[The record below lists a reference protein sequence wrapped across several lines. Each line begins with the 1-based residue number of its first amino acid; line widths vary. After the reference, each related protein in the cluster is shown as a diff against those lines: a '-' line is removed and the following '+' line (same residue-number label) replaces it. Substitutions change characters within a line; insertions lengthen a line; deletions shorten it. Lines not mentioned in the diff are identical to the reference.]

1 MQANSIRDNLTR
13 DNIISE
19 IKLTL
24 NADFK
29 KEKTFI
35 IVEGQD
41 DTKFFRNKISANTE
55 IKESF
60 SGKVGVDEIVDFLND
75 DRVIGIKDRDFDK
88 LSDSER
94 IFYYDFSCME
104 IMLVLNDDTFKSLT
118 GEFYTGTERFD
129 LLRDYIARE
138 LLLLTCIRKV
148 CAEEGSSIN
157 FKGLSLDNCDKTERL
172 YKPLIFVELKKINNI
187 NKFWQSLLIIN
198 KAIGLYRQMAIG
210 NVFIEFTQG
219 HDFLRYFCL
228 VCNRT
233 LEKHCSVENVS
244 SALRCAFQYKDF
256 IRTQLYC
263 DVKTYENNNNLKFL
277 LM

>member
-1 MQANSIRDNLTR
+1 MHTNSIRDNLTK
-13 DNIISE
+13 DNIISD

-24 NADFK
+24 SADFK

-41 DTKFFRNKISANTE
+41 DTKFFRSKISANTE

-60 SGKVGVDEIVDFLND
+60 SGKVGVDEIVDSLND

-88 LSDSER
+88 LSDSNR

-104 IMLVLNDDTFKSLT
+104 IMLIFNDDTFKSLT

-129 LLRDYIARE
+129 VLRYYIARE
-138 LLLLTCIRKV
+138 LLILTCIRKV
-148 CAEEGSSIN
+148 CAEAGVGIN
-157 FKGLSLDNCDKTERL
+157 FKGLSLDNCDKKARL
-172 YKPLIFVELKKINNI
+172 HKPSIFAELKKINNI

-198 KAIGLYRQMAIG
+198 RAIGLYRQMKLD
-210 NVFIEFTQG
+210 NMFVEMTQG
-219 HDFLRYFCL
+219 HDFLKYFCI

-233 LEKHCSVENVS
+233 LQRHCNVDIVS
-244 SALRCAFQYKDF
+244 SALRCAFQDKDF
-256 IRTQLYC
+256 IITRLYS
-263 DVKTYENNNNLKFL
+263 DVKIYESNNNLKFL
-277 LM
+277 CM

>member
-13 DNIISE
+13 DNIISD

-24 NADFK
+24 SADLK

-41 DTKFFRNKISANTE
+41 DTKFFKNKISANTE

-60 SGKVGVDEIVDFLND
+60 SGKVGVDEIVDTLND

-104 IMLVLNDDTFKSLT
+104 IMLVLNDDTFNALT
-118 GEFYTGTERFD
+118 SEFYTGKEKFD
-129 LLRDYIARE
+129 DLRLHIAQE
-138 LLLLTCIRKV
+138 ISLLTCVRKISAEVGSDIR
-148 CAEEGSSIN
+148 
-157 FKGLSLDNCDKTERL
+157 FKGFSLNNCEKQQKV
-172 YKPLIFVELKKINNI
+172 YKPSILKELRRLNGKDALRKNVLVIIEARKLHNSLSVDDRLIE
-187 NKFWQSLLIIN
+187 
-198 KAIGLYRQMAIG
+198 M
-210 NVFIEFTQG
+210 TQG
-219 HDFLRYFCL
+219 HDFIKYFCL

-233 LEKHCSVENVS
+233 LGKHCSVENVS
-244 SALRCAFQYKDF
+244 SALRCAFQHKDF
-256 IRTQLYC
+256 IGTQLYS
-263 DVKTYENNNNLKFL
+263 VLKSYENNSHLEFL
-277 LM
+277 CM